1 MLKESKYIALFLLLA
16 LACSMVGCAGYQ
28 RGMQRYD
35 GLMDRG
41 DYKQAYQALEHF
53 KFLQKNRNQFL
64 YYAEKGRVAQLLRKP
79 DTSNYFLNQADAILE
94 ATWKSTGDAVIGNL
108 INPMQERYM
117 AEDMERMMLHYCKAM
132 NYLVTGD
139 QAGALVEA
147 RRISLQA
154 NRLIDTK
161 TKGTRDALS
170 FGYWIQ
176 GVIYEAGNDLNNA
189 FIAYRNAA
197 DLWLGNKNKD
207 DQMVQVPGE
216 IMIDVVRTAFQLGYT
231 DQLHRYANYVK
242 NLPESSKSGGGTLLI
257 FHEIGNAPA
266 LQNNFFS
273 FNSWAPGGDNIYF
286 NDSYNRYQIPVQ
298 STAFSGF
305 SNSVTPSLLKGL
317 RVAVAVPEPGG
328 VPAYNGNIRMGETS
342 FSFNKM
348 QDMYQWAARPDAMS
362 RELQKAVI
370 RALVKKGTELAAQ
383 AGAKAIAKSGDKKD
397 SDSNK
402 KEDADKKEAQAVAIA
417 QGVGLL
423 INVLNQSTEVADTR
437 SWRSLPGAVYA
448 ARIPL
453 QPGTNSFTIQE
464 GNSTKTITI
473 EGKGGLQVM
482 RW

>member
-1 MLKESKYIALFLLLA
+1 MLRGSTYIPLFLLLA
-16 LACSMVGCAGYQ
+16 VASFLMGCASYQ
-28 RGMQRYD
+28 RGMQHYG
-35 GLMDRG
+35 GLMERG
-41 DYKQAYQALEHF
+41 QYKQAYQALEHF
-53 KFLQKNRNQFL
+53 KFLQKTRNQFL
-64 YYAEKGRVAQLLRKP
+64 YFAEKGRVAQLLRKP

-94 ATWKSTGDAVIGNL
+94 ATWQSAGDVVVGNL

-132 NYLVTGD
+132 NYLVTGN

-161 TKGTRDALS
+161 AKGTRDALS
-170 FGYWIQ
+170 FGYWVQ
-176 GVIYEAGNDLNNA
+176 GVIYEAGNDVNNA

-197 DLWLGNKNKD
+197 EQWLGNKNKD
-207 DQMVQVPGE
+207 DQMVQVPRE
-216 IMIDVVRTAFQLGYT
+216 IMIDVVRTATQLGYT
-231 DQLHRYANYVK
+231 DQVHRYANYVK
-242 NLPESSKSGGGTLLI
+242 NIPESSKPGGGTLLI

-286 NDSYNRYQIPVQ
+286 NDSYNRYQVPVQ

-328 VPAYNGNIRMGETS
+328 VPVYNANIRIGETS
-342 FSFNKM
+342 FTFYKI
-348 QDMYQWAARPDAMS
+348 QDMHQWAARPEAMS
-362 RELQKAVI
+362 REVQKAVL
-370 RALVKKGTELAAQ
+370 RALVKKGTEVAAQ
-383 AGAKAIAKSGDKKD
+383 AGAKAIAKSSDKKESGKNGEGDKK
-397 SDSNK
+397 
-402 KEDADKKEAQAVAIA
+402 EDQAEAIA

-448 ARIPL
+448 AHIPL
-453 QPGTNSFTIQE
+453 QPGTNLLTLQE
-464 GNSTKTITI
+464 GNTTKTLSV